1 MYITESDPKVKLV
14 DDLDF
19 TFSNGLVMPVT
30 IDKSAGDTVEWDTH
44 ADAIVIHLSAKP
56 AQDGESSLPA
66 EDITIFKKN
75 ILLIQHRVREVTE
88 LTSAQKR
95 QLAEQ
100 WNKTLQEMP
109 KTLQ

>member
-1 MYITESDPKVKLV
+1 MYITESDPKVKVL

-19 TFSNGLVMPVT
+19 TFSNGLVMPLT
-30 IDKSAGDTVEWDTH
+30 LDKEAGDVVEWNTH
-44 ADAIVIHLSAKP
+44 EDAIVIHLSSKP
-56 AQDGESSLPA
+56 SQDGESRLPA
-66 EDITIFKKN
+66 EDITVFRKN

-95 QLAEQ
+95 EIGD
-100 WNKTLQEMP
+100 WKKTLQELP